1 MKKLNI
7 IVLLSALLVFTS
19 CLFEQKDM
27 FDKTPA
33 ERMDA
38 FLKEYQTLLE
48 SSENG
53 WLLEYYPDSDLSYGG
68 YVYFLTFSEGEVS
81 ALFQLASDISKPV
94 KSLYKMTPDDGP
106 ILSFDTYNSYIHYF
120 ATPTGGSG
128 GYQGYRGDTE
138 FKVMG
143 KSADNSEIYLV
154 GRKSGNPC
162 TLVRNEDYNPV
173 DYLQA
178 CNAIRNELKYKSIVG
193 YDFCVGDITGEAESN
208 GESQLN
214 HVFYFGYP
222 EDGSTE
228 EDAVMVEGVFPFC
241 TTPEGLK
248 LFEPVEIDGSMY
260 DFFYFDSQNNR
271 FVSDDDYVSIN
282 MKYTPIS
289 EQITEYEWYISKN
302 GLSSP
307 VASIF
312 SQVETNLSKNGDAI
326 EYLAFGTAMNKA
338 KAFGLQFKCKKGS
351 GTFTMNASPKD
362 DNNIG
367 LKYSM
372 KGEGDQTKYLAN
384 MRPVI
389 DCFGLSKEKT
399 FSIETDNFKA
409 PTMIK
414 LTDTS
419 DPTIT
424 ITLVTEKTAY

>member
-1 MKKLNI
+1 MKKFNI

-94 KSLYKMTPDDGP
+94 KSLYMMTPDDGP

-120 ATPTGGSG
+120 ATPSGGSD

-138 FKVMG
+138 FKIMG

-162 TLVRNEDYNPV
+162 TLYRNEDYNPV

-178 CNAIRNELKYKSIVG
+178 CNAIRNELNYKSIAG

-208 GESQLN
+208 GEMLLN
-214 HVFYFGYP
+214 NVMYFGYP

-228 EDAVMVEGVFPFC
+228 EDAVMIEGGFPFC

-282 MKYTPIS
+282 MKYTPVS
-289 EQITEYEWYISKN
+289 EMIPEGEWYISKS
-302 GLSSP
+302 GLSSAA
-307 VASIF
+307 VALF
-312 SQVETNLSKNGDAI
+312 SQAETALSKNGDAI
-326 EYLAFGTAMNKA
+326 EYLALGTTMNNGTMFGI
-338 KAFGLQFKCKKGS
+338 QFKCKKGK
-351 GTFTMNASPKD
+351 GTLAMNAAPKKD
-362 DNNIG
+362 GNIG
-367 LKYSM
+367 LKYAIG
-372 KGEGDQTKYLAN
+372 GEGDYKKYQTT
-384 MRPVI
+384 MRNII
-389 DCFGLSKEKT
+389 DCFGLTKEKT

>member
-1 MKKLNI
+1 MKKFNI

-94 KSLYKMTPDDGP
+94 QSLYMMTPDDGP

-120 ATPTGGSG
+120 ATPSGGSD

-138 FKVMG
+138 FKIMG

-162 TLVRNEDYNPV
+162 TLYRNEDYNPV
-173 DYLQA
+173 EYLQA

-228 EDAVMVEGVFPFC
+228 EDAVMIEGVFPFC

-282 MKYTPIS
+282 MKYTPVS
-289 EQITEYEWYISKN
+289 EQITGYEWYISRSN
-302 GLSSP
+302 LSSG
-307 VASIF
+307 AKELF
-312 SQVETNLSKNGDAI
+312 SQAETALAKNGDEI
-326 EYLAFGTAMNKA
+326 EYLALGTTLNKG
-338 KAFGLQFKCKKGS
+338 KTFGLQFKCKKGS
-351 GTFTMNASPKD
+351 GTFGMNTTPKED
-362 DNNIG
+362 DKVG

-372 KGEGDQTKYLAN
+372 KGEGDQTKYLTS
-384 MRPVI
+384 MRPIVN
-389 DCFGLSKEKT
+389 CFGLSKEKI

-414 LTDTS
+414 LTDES
-419 DPTIT
+419 DPTVT
-424 ITLVTEKTAY
+424 ITLVTERTAY